1 MSDDERGDSLTSA
14 PAPPAFA
21 KLRARPDMR
30 ASVCEGLFGQMFLN
44 LAGPWSAFV
53 TALALSLGAG
63 SRAFGLIFAAG
74 PVIALSQVLGPVLL
88 PVFGGSRR
96 RLVVA
101 AGAAARGIIFLIP
114 AVVLWLE
121 PEAALALF
129 IACFLASQVFTGVMT
144 SVWTSWIGAIVP
156 ERIRGRFLGKRTQ
169 LMMALG
175 IVVAFAASVF
185 KDLSVPG
192 GETGLTGFFRRLF
205 GVAGGL
211 WGAGGE
217 RYAYFIIFAFAGVA
231 GLASTLLLL
240 RQRDRPAPAVR
251 FSLRSLAEPFRER
264 RFRHLIYFFGW
275 WWFAASFGAPFWQPF
290 LLEELR
296 MSLTA
301 VQIYNS
307 LLIIAMAATA
317 ALWGRL
323 LDRFGNKPV
332 FRGLIFLATAN
343 SFVYVFMRPDLY
355 WWVWLEA
362 VGSGAMWG
370 GAMVA
375 TTNLIIRLSP
385 EAKRDNYVA
394 VYAVVAGACGLVA
407 TIGSGQ
413 FVAMLPRYVSLGGWQ
428 LLNMKVA
435 FLITTVFRLA
445 SHVPIYLVKEPRAV
459 PFHHMM
465 RAVAADARLWLLRF
479 RPGPGK

>member
-1 MSDDERGDSLTSA
+1 
-14 PAPPAFA
+14 
-21 KLRARPDMR
+21 
-30 ASVCEGLFGQMFLN
+30 
-44 LAGPWSAFV
+44 
-53 TALALSLGAG
+53 
-63 SRAFGLIFAAG
+63 
-74 PVIALSQVLGPVLL
+74 
-88 PVFGGSRR
+88 
-96 RLVVA
+96 
-101 AGAAARGIIFLIP
+101 
-114 AVVLWLE
+114 
-121 PEAALALF
+121 
-129 IACFLASQVFTGVMT
+129 
-144 SVWTSWIGAIVP
+144 
-156 ERIRGRFLGKRTQ
+156 
-169 LMMALG
+169 MMALG
-175 IVVAFAASVF
+175 LVVAFAASVF

-192 GETGLTGFFRRLF
+192 GETGLTGFFRRVL

-217 RYAYFIIFAFAGVA
+217 RYAYLIIFAFAGAA

-251 FSLRSLAEPFRER
+251 FSLRSLAEPLRDR
-264 RFRHLIYFFGW
+264 RFRRLVYFFGW

-290 LLEELR
+290 YLEVLG

-323 LDRFGNKPV
+323 IDRFGNKPV
-332 FRGLIFLATAN
+332 LRGLIFLATAN

-362 VGSGAMWG
+362 VTSG
-370 GAMVA
+370 
-375 TTNLIIRLSP
+375 NFIIRLSP
-385 EAKRDNYVA
+385 EDKRDNYVA

-407 TIGSGQ
+407 TVGSGQ
-413 FVAMLPRYVSLGGWQ
+413 FVAMLPRYVSFGGWQ

-435 FLITTVFRLA
+435 FLITTAFRLV
-445 SHVPIYLVKEPRAV
+445 SHVPMYLVKEPRAV

-465 RAVAADARLWLLRF
+465 RAVAADVRLWFLRF

>member
-1 MSDDERGDSLTSA
+1 MSDEKRRDGLTST
-14 PAPPAFA
+14 PASPALA
-21 KLRARPDMR
+21 KLRPRPDMR

-44 LAGPWSAFV
+44 LAGAWSAFI

-74 PVIALSQVLGPVLL
+74 PVIAFSQVLGPVLL
-88 PVFGGSRR
+88 PLFGGSRR

-101 AGAAARGIIFLIP
+101 ASAAARGVIFFIP

-121 PEAALALF
+121 PEAALVVF
-129 IACFLASQVFTGVMT
+129 IVCFLASQVLTGVMT
-144 SVWTSWIGAIVP
+144 SVWTSWIGAVVP

-175 IVVAFAASVF
+175 LVVAFAASIF

-211 WGAGGE
+211 WGPGGE

-240 RQRDRPAPAVR
+240 RQRDRPAPVVR
-251 FSLRSLAEPFRER
+251 FSFRSLAEPLRDR
-264 RFRHLIYFFGW
+264 RFRRLVYFFGW
-275 WWFAASFGAPFWQPF
+275 WWFAVSFGAPFWQPF
-290 LLEELR
+290 YLEVLR

-323 LDRFGNKPV
+323 IDRFGNKPV
-332 FRGLIFLATAN
+332 FRGLILMATVN

-362 VGSGAMWG
+362 VTSGAMWG

-394 VYAVVAGACGLVA
+394 VYAVVAGAGGLVA

-413 FVAMLPRYVSLGGWQ
+413 FVAMLPRYVSLGGWRI
-428 LLNMKVA
+428 LDMKVA
-435 FLITTVFRLA
+435 FLITTVLRA
-445 SHVPIYLVKEPRAV
+445 VSHFPMYWVKEPRAV

>member
-1 MSDDERGDSLTSA
+1 MSYEERGDSLTRP
-14 PAPPAFA
+14 PASPAFA
-21 KLRARPDMR
+21 KLRPRPDMR

-44 LAGPWSAFV
+44 LAGAWSAFV

-74 PVIALSQVLGPVLL
+74 PVIAFSQVLGPVLL

-101 AGAAARGIIFLIP
+101 ASAAARGIIFLIP

-129 IACFLASQVFTGVMT
+129 IVCFLASQVFTGVMT
-144 SVWTSWIGAIVP
+144 SVWTSWIGAVVP

-175 IVVAFAASVF
+175 LVVAFAASVF

-192 GETGLTGFFRRLF
+192 GETGLTGFFRRVL

-217 RYAYFIIFAFAGVA
+217 RYAYLIIFAFAGAA

-251 FSLRSLAEPFRER
+251 FSLRSLAEPLRDR
-264 RFRHLIYFFGW
+264 RFRRLVYFFGW

-290 LLEELR
+290 YLEVLG

-323 LDRFGNKPV
+323 IDRFGNKPV
-332 FRGLIFLATAN
+332 LRGLIFLATAN

-362 VGSGAMWG
+362 VTSGAMWG

-375 TTNLIIRLSP
+375 TTNFIISLSP
-385 EAKRDNYVA
+385 EAKRDSYVA
-394 VYAVVAGACGLVA
+394 VYAVVAGACGLVS
-407 TIGSGQ
+407 TVGSGQ

-435 FLITTVFRLA
+435 FLITTAFRLV
-445 SHVPIYLVKEPRAV
+445 SHVPMYLVKEPRAV

-465 RAVAADARLWLLRF
+465 RAVAADVRLWFLRF

>member
-1 MSDDERGDSLTSA
+1 
-14 PAPPAFA
+14 
-21 KLRARPDMR
+21 MR
-30 ASVCEGLFGQMFLN
+30 ASVCEGLFGQIFLN
-44 LAGPWSAFV
+44 LAGAWSAFV

-63 SRAFGLIFAAG
+63 NRAFGLIFAAG
-74 PVIALSQVLGPVLL
+74 PVIAFSQVLGPILL
-88 PVFGGSRR
+88 PLFGGSRR
-96 RLVVA
+96 RLVIA
-101 AGAAARGIIFLIP
+101 ASAVARGIIFLVP
-114 AVVLWLE
+114 AVLLWIE
-121 PEAALALF
+121 PETALVLF
-129 IACFLASQVFTGVMT
+129 IVCFLASQVFTGVMT

-175 IVVAFAASVF
+175 IVVAFAASVL

-192 GETGLTGFFRRLF
+192 GETGLTGFFRALF

-217 RYAYFIIFAFAGVA
+217 RYAYFIIFTFAGIA
-231 GLASTLLLL
+231 GVASTLLLL
-240 RQRDRPAPAVR
+240 RQRDRPAPVVR
-251 FSLRSLAEPFRER
+251 FSFRLLVEPLRDG
-264 RFRHLIYFFGW
+264 RFRRLMYFFGW

-290 LLEELR
+290 YLEVLR

-332 FRGLIFLATAN
+332 FRGLILMATLN
-343 SFVYVFMRPDLY
+343 SFVYLFMRPDLY
-355 WWVWLEA
+355 WWVWIEA
-362 VGSGAMWG
+362 VTSGAMWG

-375 TTNLIIRLSP
+375 TTNIIIRLSP

-407 TIGSGQ
+407 TVGSGQ
-413 FVAMLPRYVSLGGWQ
+413 FVAMLPHYVSLGGWQ

-435 FLITTVFRLA
+435 FLIATVLRFV
-445 SHVPIYLVKEPRAV
+445 SHVPMYLVKEPRAV
-459 PFHHMM
+459 PFHRMM